1 MSSRVSFL
9 IAVIIMLGATLLR
22 TNDLTTFPAGYTD
35 EEINSI
41 RIIEAAREGNIEVFY
56 NIGNEGHEG
65 VYYITQALVTT
76 LTGKGTLGY
85 RILSVWMSLICLA
98 TTYALGRRI
107 FGEIAGLSAMAILAV
122 MFTPLVFARQISP
135 LMVLPTVSSTVLL
148 LLSMNMPT
156 YRRRW
161 QRGDNTIIA
170 AALGFFLGI
179 GIYIHPAGLF
189 ILLTSL
195 IFIMYMLRSRRSMSR
210 RRLSYIGFSL
220 LILIIMSVPYIIST
234 IRRPQL
240 GGLDRLGGAETGDIF
255 QNLINSIGGL
265 VGMGDANAWVNIPMR
280 PLLDP
285 ISAVFVFIG
294 IGVAIWGRRQP
305 RYALLLIATAIL
317 SPIYLFSS
325 NAPNF
330 DNVTTLLPL
339 IATYFGLGV
348 YMTIHY
354 MPEKWHQQVA
364 GIGIMVLMLWN
375 GATTYNDF
383 FSQWAKTPEIQQAYS
398 TRLGQLATYV
408 DRGGDKPM
416 VICGFQVG
424 QSPSAPTLSDS
435 QILNLYLHRTDRTAL
450 RYVDCTR
457 AFVMINGGEYQEV
470 IIPDTTIFDT
480 ADEEIKSWLFQLRPI
495 DAPNL
500 PLDGVFAFEAE
511 DKKLLEDKLGLLVG
525 EPGPRVIFAPSG
537 DMPRSNPVTT
547 PISFGG
553 NLTLLTYILDP
564 NANGIYRPS
573 QTVRVITYWR
583 TQGTV
588 PPDLRLFTHVLI
600 DPGARPP
607 ANTDILNLQARFLQE
622 RDVFVQ
628 ATNVILPNNFPVG
641 EYILSIGGYQ
651 DTSGIRLDVL
661 DNGIPRTTS
670 LFLDTITV
678 IAE

>member
-1 MSSRVSFL
+1 MSSRVSFFF
-9 IAVIIMLGATLLR
+9 AVIILLGAAFLR
-22 TNDLTTFPAGYTD
+22 TKELTTYPIAYTD
-35 EEINSI
+35 EEITSI

-56 NIGNEGHEG
+56 NLNNEGREG
-65 VYYITQALVTT
+65 IYYITQALITT

-85 RILSVWMSLICLA
+85 RIFSVWISLICLA
-98 TTYALGRRI
+98 STYALGRRI
-107 FGEIAGLSAMAILAV
+107 FGEIAGLSATALLAV
-122 MFTPLVFARQISP
+122 MFTSLIFARQISP
-135 LMVLPTVSSTVLL
+135 LMLLPAISSAVLL
-148 LLSMNMPT
+148 LLAMNMPV

-170 AALGFFLGI
+170 AALGFFLGL
-179 GIYIHPAGLF
+179 GIYVHPAGLF
-189 ILLTSL
+189 ILLASL
-195 IFIMYMLRSRRSMSR
+195 IFIIYMLRSRRSMSR

-220 LILIIMSVPYIIST
+220 LIFIIMSVPYIIST

-240 GGLDRLGGAETGDIF
+240 GGLDRLGGNEIGNI
-255 QNLINSIGGL
+255 INNFFRSLGGL
-265 VGMGDANAWVNIPMR
+265 VGMGDANILINLPHR

-285 ISAVFVFIG
+285 ITAIFVFIG
-294 IGVAIWGRRQP
+294 IGMAIWGRKRP
-305 RYALLLIATAIL
+305 RYALLLISTAIL
-317 SPIYLFSS
+317 SPIYLLSP

-330 DNVTTLLPL
+330 ANITTLLPI
-339 IATYFGLGV
+339 IALYFGLGV
-348 YMTIHY
+348 YTIVQY
-354 MPEKWHQQVA
+354 IPT
-364 GIGIMVLMLWN
+364 LWGQRLTGLAILIVIILH
-375 GATTYNDF
+375 GASVHHDF
-383 FSQWAKTPEIQQAYS
+383 FGTWKHLPEVQQAYS

-408 DRGGDKPM
+408 DRGGNKPM
-416 VICGFQVG
+416 VICGFRVG
-424 QSPSAPTLSDS
+424 QSPSAPTLSNS
-435 QILNLYLHRTDRTAL
+435 QIMNLYLHRTDRSAL

-470 IIPDTTIFDT
+470 IIPDTSIFDT
-480 ADEEIKSWLFQLRPI
+480 ADEEIKSWLFRLRPI

-500 PLDGVFAFEAE
+500 PIDGVFAFEEE
-511 DKKLLEDKLGLLVG
+511 DKQFLEDKLGSLVG
-525 EPGPRVIFAPSG
+525 EPGPRVIYAPSE
-537 DMPRSNPVTT
+537 DMPQSDPVMT

-564 NANGIYRPS
+564 NAGGIYRPS

-588 PPDLRLFTHVLI
+588 PPDLRLFTHILI

-628 ATNVILPNNFPVG
+628 ATNVILPDTFPPG

-661 DNGIPRTTS
+661 ENGIPRSTS
-670 LFLDTITV
+670 LFLGRITV
-678 IAE
+678 VTE